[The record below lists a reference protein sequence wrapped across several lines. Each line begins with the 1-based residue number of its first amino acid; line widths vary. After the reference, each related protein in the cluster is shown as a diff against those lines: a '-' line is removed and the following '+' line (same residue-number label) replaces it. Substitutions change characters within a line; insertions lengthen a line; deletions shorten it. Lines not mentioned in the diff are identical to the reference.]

1 MDTPSAGLAQIARSE
16 GGYRCEFA
24 RDFDHAPQAVWRALT
39 EPSKLAQWL
48 APGAIEPR
56 IGGRARL
63 DFRDSGVVVDSEVT
77 LCEPDHLLEY
87 GWNSPGEPERR
98 LTWTLNAVQDGCRLS
113 LVLRLP
119 EGEDVA
125 RSCAGWDAHL
135 DMLAAT
141 LEGVSIKFPFEAFKA
156 ARAAYGER
164 LSAQAS
170 RPA

>member
-1 MDTPSAGLAQIARSE
+1 MDIEPTGLAEITGTE
-16 GGYRCEFA
+16 GGYRCAFA
-24 RDFDHAPQAVWRALT
+24 RDFEHSPQAVWKALT
-39 EPSKLAQWL
+39 EPALLTQWL
-48 APGAIEPR
+48 APGMIELR

-98 LTWTLNAVQDGCRLS
+98 LTWTLNALQDACRLS
-113 LVLRLP
+113 LLLRLP
-119 EGEDVA
+119 QGEDVA

-141 LEGVSIKFPFEAFKA
+141 LEGVSVKFPFETFKA

-164 LSAQAS
+164 LPAQAS